1 MSTTS
6 QRIKLLIEQSGKS
19 YQELEKETMIK
30 KSSLQRYA
38 SGVTAKI
45 PPKAIEA
52 LSLYFNVT
60 PAYLLGFDLQSQL
73 DTLEHEIN
81 ELRAEIYN
89 ASPEEKEGL
98 EYALSIKEESYED
111 LVFAQ
116 RMNQLGQK
124 NNSPT
129 EPKLSEGE
137 QMLINLFRQVPA
149 DQQEL
154 VLQMIRAALGK
165 M

>member
-1 MSTTS
+1 MSVTS
-6 QRIKLLIEQSGKS
+6 QRIKTLIEQSGKT
-19 YQELEKETMIK
+19 YQELEKETNIK

-38 SGVTAKI
+38 SGVTEKI

-52 LSLYFNVT
+52 LSKFFNVT
-60 PAYLLGFDLQSQL
+60 PNYLLGLDPQSQL
-73 DTLEHEIN
+73 DALAYEIARLK
-81 ELRAEIYN
+81 EEISN
-89 ASPEEKEGL
+89 APADKIEEL
-98 EYALSIKEESYED
+98 EYQLAIREESYED
-111 LVFAQ
+111 QYIGFSLVPAQ
-116 RMNQLGQK
+116 NI
-124 NNSPT
+124 NSPT

-137 QMLINLFRQVPA
+137 QLLINLFRQVPA